1 MQVKKTTKVVP
12 IPKDVAVVPP
22 VKNIGGRPPKEINW
36 LVFEGLCEIQC
47 TVSEIASV
55 LKVSEDTLYRR
66 VPEHYEEPYA
76 SVYKKYAEG
85 GKSSLRRIQFNL
97 AKKNTSMA
105 IWLGKQWLGQKDISK
120 EEVRD
125 IGQDIINAI
134 RDCEARNRN
143 EEASRPALENKQPL
157 LDKEL
162 SGKSSE
168 VRNELGAEGTL

>member
-1 MQVKKTTKVVP
+1 MQVKKTKKIVA
-12 IPKDVAVVPP
+12 IPLVTP
-22 VKNIGGRPPKEINW
+22 VLKEKNIGGRPPKEINW
-36 LVFEGLCEIQC
+36 LIFEGLCEIQC

-55 LKVSEDTLYRR
+55 LRVSVDTLYRR
-66 VPEHYEEPYA
+66 VPEEYENEPYA
-76 SVYKKYAEG
+76 NVYKKFSEG

-143 EEASRPALENKQPL
+143 EEIGRPALENKQPL
-157 LDKEL
+157 LDKEC

-168 VRNELGAEGTL
+168 VRNELGSEGTV